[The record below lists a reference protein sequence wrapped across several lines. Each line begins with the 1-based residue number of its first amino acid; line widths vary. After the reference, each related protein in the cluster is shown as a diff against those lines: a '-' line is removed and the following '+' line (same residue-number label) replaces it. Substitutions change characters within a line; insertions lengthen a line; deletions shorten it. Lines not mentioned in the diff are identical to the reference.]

1 MMTMSMPCHPS
12 SPQRS
17 TIPLVIA
24 IDGPAASGKSTVGHE
39 LAKRLGFL
47 FFDTGAMYRAVTL
60 AALRRQIPID
70 DEQRVSQLAADLLI
84 QVISSQGDT
93 DRGYTVL
100 VDNEDVTPHL
110 RSVEVDAHVS
120 IVSTYVG
127 VRTALTEQQRR
138 IASQGQGVMV
148 GRDIGTIVYPEA
160 PLKVYLDATA
170 EERARRRYLEKIK
183 RGQPADYES
192 ILQGVR
198 QRDRIDSQRATAP
211 LRIASDAVVIQTDDL
226 SREEVV
232 DAVMELVHQRL
243 QI

>member
-1 MMTMSMPCHPS
+1 
-12 SPQRS
+12 
-17 TIPLVIA
+17 VIA

-70 DEQRVSQLAADLLI
+70 DELRVSQLAADLLI
-84 QVISSQGDT
+84 QVLNSPQG
-93 DRGYTVL
+93 GYTVL
-100 VDNEDVTPHL
+100 IDDEDVTGDL
-110 RSVEVDAHVS
+110 RSAEVDAHVS

-127 VRTALTEQQRR
+127 VRTALTQQQRR
-138 IASQGQGVMV
+138 IASQGRVVMV

-183 RGQPADYES
+183 RGQSADYEF

-226 SREEVV
+226 SQEEVV
-232 DAVMELVHQRL
+232 DAVMKLVHQRL